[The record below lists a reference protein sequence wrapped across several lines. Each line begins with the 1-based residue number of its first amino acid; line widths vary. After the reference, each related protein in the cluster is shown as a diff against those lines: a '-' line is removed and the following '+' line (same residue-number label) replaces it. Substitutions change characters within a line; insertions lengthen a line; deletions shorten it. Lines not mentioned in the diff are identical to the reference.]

1 LNLSVSQ
8 LPAPIHPTSDS
19 INTLLPKHD
28 NMADPHHG
36 CPGVPEPVPSDAN
49 DEEDIEGEEQV
60 FVLIN
65 AGDGAAP
72 LRSIVV
78 SPRTARSPARSCS
91 RWQWP
96 WKVET
101 AIEEAPVL
109 NGLGLENATAIGAGA
124 RHAAIAI
131 GSLVVGEDI
140 RSAWS
145 EFSFFGCPAGEERN
159 SARRRCTTSACCS
172 MLSTTCTTHTAG
184 LPT

>member
-8 LPAPIHPTSDS
+8 LPAPIHPTLDS

-28 NMADPHHG
+28 NMADPHRG
-36 CPGVPEPVPSDAN
+36 CPGAPAPVPSHAD

-65 AGDGAAP
+65 AGDGAP

-78 SPRTARSPARSCS
+78 SSRTARSPVRSCS

-109 NGLGLENATAIGAGA
+109 NGLGLEDATAIGAGA
-124 RHAAIAI
+124 RHAAIAT
-131 GSLVVGEDI
+131 GSLIVGQDI
-140 RSAWS
+140 H
-145 EFSFFGCPAGEERN
+145 
-159 SARRRCTTSACCS
+159 
-172 MLSTTCTTHTAG
+172 STW
-184 LPT
+184 